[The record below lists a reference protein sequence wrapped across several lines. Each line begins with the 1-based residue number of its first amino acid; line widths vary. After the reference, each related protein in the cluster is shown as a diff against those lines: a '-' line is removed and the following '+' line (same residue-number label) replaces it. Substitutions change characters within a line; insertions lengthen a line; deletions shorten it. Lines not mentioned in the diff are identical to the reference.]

1 MNNIVAQQKACT
13 YQPQNMV
20 GYPLEFC
27 HDFDLVP
34 ISLKPKSRV
43 LLVRWSHESL
53 KPAPLNIEAWVSKLD
68 RMDIKTIRSYKIDRL
83 LLGNGSWV
91 CY

>member
-27 HDFDLVP
+27 HHFDLVP
-34 ISLKPKSRV
+34 IPLKPKSRV
-43 LLVRWSHESL
+43 PLVRWSHESL
-53 KPAPLNIEAWVSKLD
+53 KPAPVEIEAWVSKSGLNWGV
-68 RMDIKTIRSYKIDRL
+68 RCEENLAAAAGVKVGL
-83 LLGNGSWV
+83 LSE
-91 CY
+91 